1 MRCGVLVVASLTL
14 LAAVACRPEAPRA
27 PAQVA
32 VHAPR
37 IERVGGAHLAI
48 TTREPLSQQFFD
60 QGLRLAYAF
69 DHAEAARAFSE
80 AARLDPDCAMCEWG
94 IAYAV
99 GPNINNPL
107 RPADPRAAQHARRAL
122 ALA

>member
-1 MRCGVLVVASLTL
+1 MRCAALIVVSLTL
-14 LAAVACRPEAPRA
+14 LAAVACRPEAPKT
-27 PAQVA
+27 Q
-32 VHAPR
+32 APR
-37 IERVGGAHLAI
+37 IERVGEAHLAI
-48 TTREPLSQQFFD
+48 TTREPLAQQFFD

-69 DHAEAARAFSE
+69 DHAEALRAFNE

-122 ALA
+122 